1 MPRILL
7 LIAIIFSVWYWWKI
21 LKSLPTEKRRS
32 FLWRTAFWSVLG
44 FSVILVASGR
54 MHWLGA
60 GLAVLVPLAKTIFGL
75 GLRALPFLQ
84 ILSRFKTSPSQF
96 RTKSLAVEVNFSTRQ
111 MDGEVLDGEFAG
123 RRLSEL
129 SADETQRLSDSLR
142 SVDRESYMLLQ
153 AYLMR
158 NGRGGDEQSQQESTS
173 SSFSDLSDEEAL
185 KILGLESGASK
196 EDIGK
201 AHKRLMQRLHPDRG
215 GSDYLAAKI
224 NAAKD
229 QLISRSSS

>member
-1 MPRILL
+1 MPRLLL
-7 LIAIIFSVWYWWKI
+7 LIAIIFSIWYWWKV
-21 LKSLPTEKRRS
+21 LKSLPSEKRRP

-44 FSVILVASGR
+44 FSVLLVASGR

-60 GLAVLVPLAKTIFGL
+60 GLAVLVPLAKGAFTL

-96 RTKSLAVEVNFSTRQ
+96 RTKSLLVQVNFSTRE
-111 MDGEVLDGEFAG
+111 MDGEILQGQFSG
-123 RRLSEL
+123 QRLSEL
-129 SADETQRLSDSLR
+129 SAEELKSLAE
-142 SVDRESYMLLQ
+142 SLKEADRESYLLLQ
-153 AYLMR
+153 TYLLR
-158 NGRGGDEQSQQESTS
+158 NNRGSSEQSYQASNLTE
-173 SSFSDLSDEEAL
+173 LSEKEAYE
-185 KILGLESGASK
+185 ILGLEANAPK
-196 EDIGK
+196 EDIIK

-229 QLISRSSS
+229 KLI

>member
-1 MPRILL
+1 M
-7 LIAIIFSVWYWWKI
+7 
-21 LKSLPTEKRRS
+21 
-32 FLWRTAFWSVLG
+32 
-44 FSVILVASGR
+44 
-54 MHWLGA
+54 
-60 GLAVLVPLAKTIFGL
+60 LVPVLKGTFAV

-96 RTKSLAVEVNFSTRQ
+96 RTNSLAVEVNFATRQ

-123 RRLSEL
+123 RRLSDL
-129 SADETQRLSDSLR
+129 SADEAKKLSDSLR
-142 SVDRESYMLLQ
+142 ETDRESYVLMQ
-153 AYLMR
+153 AYMMR
-158 NGRGGDEQSQQESTS
+158 NGRGGDEQSQQESS
-173 SSFSDLSDEEAL
+173 SGSFSDLSNEEAL

-229 QLISRSSS
+229 QLI

>member
-1 MPRILL
+1 MIRLL
-7 LIAIIFSVWYWWKI
+7 LLVAIIFSIWYWWTTVTR
-21 LKSLPTEKRRS
+21 LPKEKRRA
-32 FLWRTAFWSVLG
+32 FLWRSAFWLGLSASV
-44 FSVILVASGR
+44 VLVATGR

-60 GLAVLVPLAKTIFGL
+60 GLAVLVPVLKGTFAV

-111 MDGEVLDGEFAG
+111 MAGEVLDGEFAG

-185 KILGLESGASK
+185 KILGLESGAAK

>member
-1 MPRILL
+1 M
-7 LIAIIFSVWYWWKI
+7 
-21 LKSLPTEKRRS
+21 
-32 FLWRTAFWSVLG
+32 
-44 FSVILVASGR
+44 LVATGR

-60 GLAVLVPLAKTIFGL
+60 GLAVLVPVLKGAFAV
-75 GLRALPFLQ
+75 GLRALPLLQ
-84 ILSRFKTSPSQF
+84 MLSRFKTSPSQF
-96 RTKSLAVEVNFSTRQ
+96 RTKSLAVEVNFSTRH

-129 SADETQRLSDSLR
+129 SADEAKVLSDSLR
-142 SVDRESYMLLQ
+142 ETDRESYVLLQ
-153 AYLMR
+153 AYLVR
-158 NGRGGDEQSQQESTS
+158 NGRGGDEQSQQDSTS
-173 SSFSDLSDEEAL
+173 TRFSDLSNEEAL
-185 KILGLESGASK
+185 KILGLEPGASK

-229 QLISRSSS
+229 QLL

>member
-1 MPRILL
+1 MIRLL
-7 LIAIIFSVWYWWKI
+7 LLVAIIFSIWYWWTTVTR
-21 LKSLPTEKRRS
+21 LPQEKRRA
-32 FLWRTAFWSVLG
+32 FLWRSAFWLVLG
-44 FSVILVASGR
+44 ASVMLVATGR

-60 GLAVLVPLAKTIFGL
+60 GLAVLVPVLKGTFAV

-111 MDGEVLDGEFAG
+111 MDGEVLAGEFAG
-123 RRLSEL
+123 RRLSDL
-129 SADETQRLSDSLR
+129 SAGEAQTLSDSLR
-142 SVDRESYMLLQ
+142 QTDRESYVLMQ
-153 AYLMR
+153 AYMMR
-158 NGRGGDEQSQQESTS
+158 SGRGGDEQSQQGS
-173 SSFSDLSDEEAL
+173 SANSFSDLSDDEAL

-229 QLISRSSS
+229 QLLSRV

>member
-1 MPRILL
+1 MTRLLL
-7 LIAIIFSVWYWWKI
+7 LIAVIFSLWYWWKI
-21 LKSLPTEKRRS
+21 VKSLPSEKRRP

-44 FSVILVASGR
+44 LSVVLVASGR

-60 GLAVLVPLAKTIFGL
+60 GLAVLVPLAKGAFAL

-96 RTKSLAVEVNFSTRQ
+96 RTKSLLVQVNFSTRE
-111 MDGEVLDGEFAG
+111 MDGEILQGEFTG
-123 RRLSEL
+123 KRLSEL
-129 SADETQRLSDSLR
+129 NQKQLQTLAESFKET
-142 SVDRESYMLLQ
+142 DRESYLLLQ
-153 AYLMR
+153 TYMLR
-158 NGRGGDEQSQQESTS
+158 NNRGGSENSYQHGNQANN
-173 SSFSDLSDEEAL
+173 LSELSEKEACE
-185 KILGLESGASK
+185 ILGLKPDAPK
-196 EDIGK
+196 EDIVK

-229 QLISRSSS
+229 KLI